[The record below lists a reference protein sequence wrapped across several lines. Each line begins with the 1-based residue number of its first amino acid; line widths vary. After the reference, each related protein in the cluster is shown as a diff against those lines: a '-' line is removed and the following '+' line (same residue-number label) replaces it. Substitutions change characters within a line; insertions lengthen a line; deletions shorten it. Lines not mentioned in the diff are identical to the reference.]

1 MDISQL
7 HHLKN
12 WKRKPKTQTMY
23 ADLSLEHKVLKDNVE
38 KSFNG
43 KWAQEMPKAAV
54 KIKGSVHGKLVDTW
68 VLHLHPK

>member
-1 MDISQL
+1 
-7 HHLKN
+7 
-12 WKRKPKTQTMY
+12 MY